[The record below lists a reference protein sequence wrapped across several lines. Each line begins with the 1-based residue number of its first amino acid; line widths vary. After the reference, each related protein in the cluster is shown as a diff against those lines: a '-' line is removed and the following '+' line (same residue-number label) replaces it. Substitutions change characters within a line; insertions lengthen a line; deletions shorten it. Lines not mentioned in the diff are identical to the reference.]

1 MSKRR
6 YGKRAAALAAA
17 LTLLPAAG
25 LLPLPAAALEGYTN
39 GRMSLVTEPEAESS
53 PYVAYHRGGEEA
65 AWSELTWVDG
75 RNGKAVALDGVSQYL
90 QVGDTPQLSSTS
102 LSFAAW
108 ICWQGPVQE
117 DADPAAFYFQRLFTM
132 TNKNGTSWLSFA
144 PHAKGDNGL
153 DGVYMDFFKDG
164 GEGLAIRL
172 FNEAGENESY
182 GLPMN
187 EWHHVAVVMDSQ
199 HLILYLD
206 GRVWF
211 QQDLL
216 MGANE
221 LRSSRFI
228 IGNGS
233 LWEGAYFHGLI
244 DDTALYD
251 FALSADQVKMLYR
264 DVDPLAEGAS
274 VPEGTT
280 AYLPAAPTYAVT
292 TTTAPATTA
301 TQIRFTT
308 VWGLPVWAVAVMG
321 GLTVLFVGASIGL
334 SVYESKRKKTDGGGK
349 GEKR

>member
-1 MSKRR
+1 
-6 YGKRAAALAAA
+6 
-17 LTLLPAAG
+17 
-25 LLPLPAAALEGYTN
+25 
-39 GRMSLVTEPEAESS
+39 
-53 PYVAYHRGGEEA
+53 
-65 AWSELTWVDG
+65 
-75 RNGKAVALDGVSQYL
+75 
-90 QVGDTPQLSSTS
+90 
-102 LSFAAW
+102 
-108 ICWQGPVQE
+108 
-117 DADPAAFYFQRLFTM
+117 M
-132 TNKNGTSWLSFA
+132 TNKKGTSWLSFA

-153 DGVYMDFFKDG
+153 DGVYVDFFKEG

-244 DDTALYD
+244 DDIALYD
-251 FALSADQVKMLYR
+251 FALSADQVKMLYG

-274 VPEGTT
+274 VPQGTA
-280 AYLPAAPTYAVT
+280 AYLPTAPTYAVT
-292 TTTAPATTA
+292 TTTAPTTTA

-308 VWGLPVWAVAVMG
+308 VWGLPVWAVAAMG
-321 GLTVLFVGASIGL
+321 GLTVLFVGASVGL
-334 SVYESKRKKTDGGGK
+334 SVYESKRKKTNGGGK
-349 GEKR
+349 GEKAMKRHGVFRRCGGILTAVLLASGMLGAPALKASAQEGGKRPMFSLYRTAWG